1 MFVIERLVSF
11 FLFAPRTLRDR
22 AALIM
27 AALLA
32 AIALTG
38 NYTFFNFLTA
48 ILCLLPS
55 TTPSG
60 SASCPGGFLQFVIS

>member
-38 NYTFFNFLTA
+38 N
-48 ILCLLPS
+48 
-55 TTPSG
+55 
-60 SASCPGGFLQFVIS
+60 